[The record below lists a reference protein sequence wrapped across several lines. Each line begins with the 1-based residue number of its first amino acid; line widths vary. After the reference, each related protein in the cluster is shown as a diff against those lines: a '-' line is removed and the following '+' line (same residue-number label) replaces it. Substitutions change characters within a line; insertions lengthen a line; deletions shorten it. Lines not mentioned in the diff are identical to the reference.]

1 MNPAHVLPL
10 VMTSLISL
18 TGCTPENKTP
28 EILSATIV
36 GNDRDAH
43 NCIGSAGYT
52 WSEVRQ
58 SCIRVWE
65 EGVALEDKTVESST
79 SSAYIIAGP
88 EHKNMELFLPIGGSV
103 ILKPTEDGKWQNT
116 DGTYTLIENA
126 SNDLVIYN
134 EDGGVLYVHEAS
146 KN

>member
-18 TGCTPENKTP
+18 TGCTPENKTSEMP
-28 EILSATIV
+28 STTIV

-65 EGVALEDKTVESST
+65 EGVALEDKTTEAAT
-79 SSAYIIAGP
+79 SSAYIIAGADG
-88 EHKNMELFLPIGGSV
+88 KSMELFLPTGGT
-103 ILKPTEDGKWQNT
+103 IMFKTTQGGKWQDT
-116 DGTYTLIENA
+116 DGTYTLVKNA
-126 SNDLVIYN
+126 TESFVVYN
-134 EDGGVLYVHEAS
+134 KDGDVLYTQEAS
-146 KN
+146 EN